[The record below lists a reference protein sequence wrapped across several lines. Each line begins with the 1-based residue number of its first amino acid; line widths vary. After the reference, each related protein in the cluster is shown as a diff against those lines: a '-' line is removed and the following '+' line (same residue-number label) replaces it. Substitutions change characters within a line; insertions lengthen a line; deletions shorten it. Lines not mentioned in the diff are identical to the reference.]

1 RAFFAPKY
9 DDLCETCKSRY
20 EKNPMRILDCKSP
33 RCRELSAGAP
43 FMIDYLCDDCRD
55 AFDELKANLTAS
67 DIAFAVDPSIVRG
80 LDYYTKTAFEFV
92 TDRIGAQGTV
102 CGGGRYDRLIEE
114 LGGPPVPG
122 VGFGLGIERLLL
134 LMDDCGAAFPAQ
146 QKTDAL
152 IVFVGGDAKDEAMR
166 LMRAL
171 RDMGLS
177 VEMDLL
183 GRSVKNQFKYA
194 DRIGAR
200 CAVVLGEEELRIGK
214 ATVKDMKTGEQQSV
228 DFENVGVVLR
238 R

>member
-1 RAFFAPKY
+1 
-9 DDLCETCKSRY
+9 
-20 EKNPMRILDCKSP
+20 
-33 RCRELSAGAP
+33 
-43 FMIDYLCDDCRD
+43 MIDYLCDDCRD